1 MFKDVKTLSL
11 HVNVH
16 LKLTSTHK
24 FNNQI
29 DRRIYSM
36 DNDLLSTDIYYCSM
50 DAQGVHGDMVTMNT
64 SYSWYQ
70 QHELPFSKDDLTTAY
85 IYSLIY

>member
-1 MFKDVKTLSL
+1 MFKDVKTLAL

-24 FNNQI
+24 FNNKI

-50 DAQGVHGDMVTMNT
+50 D
-64 SYSWYQ
+64 
-70 QHELPFSKDDLTTAY
+70 
-85 IYSLIY
+85 